1 MVTRPAE
8 PYVKVKLILNPGAGM
23 EETSEV
29 AGAAAM
35 GIASD
40 SRWMLPNGFDSLDLP
55 PHERFLPD
63 SVAQV
68 SYPQFSL
75 RPGLE
80 VYTFEARVRAPVD
93 LTYEVLSGEPYLWL
107 ALNFSGRNL
116 YVHDGG
122 LEGAILPTSSHFAML
137 RDPSSTFH
145 YGPGHH
151 VTSGMAVTPARLNE
165 MLQGQRPNR
174 TIAAFLDGTFDPF
187 IASAAPTAAMRT
199 IAEQIANNPYRGVME
214 TLYLEGK
221 AFEMLAEYLSAFCE
235 DAAPAPSGR
244 ARRLA
249 LAAREILMADPAHP
263 PRIEEVAAQVGLS
276 QRRLNE
282 VFREVFGAS
291 PLQCLVR
298 WRLDLARQWLGR
310 GDLSVKQVAHR
321 LGYAHAS
328 NFSLAFTRRFGH
340 PPTGAPEPADLA
352 G

>member
-1 MVTRPAE
+1 MAD
-8 PYVKVKLILNPGAGM
+8 
-23 EETSEV
+23 TSEV
-29 AGAAAM
+29 PGAAMM

-55 PHERFLPD
+55 SHAPGLPD
-63 SVAQV
+63 SVVQV

-80 VYTFEARVRAPVD
+80 VYTFEARVRAPVN
-93 LTYEVLSGEPYLWL
+93 LTYEVLTGEPYLWL
-107 ALNFSGRNL
+107 ALNFCGRNL

-122 LEGAILPTSSHFAML
+122 MEGAILPASSHFAML

-151 VTSGMAVTPARLNE
+151 VTSGMAVTPARLEE
-165 MLQGQRPNR
+165 MLQGQRPSR

-199 IAEQIANNPYRGVME
+199 IAEQIARNPYRGGME

-282 VFREVFGAS
+282 VFRDVFGAS

-298 WRLDLARQWLGR
+298 WRLDLARQWLST

-328 NFSLAFTRRFGH
+328 NFSLAYTRRFGH
-340 PPTGAPEPADLA
+340 PPTGAPETTEPAT
-352 G
+352 